1 MAPATVADVFSKAQV
16 SFGAHKKAAAVLH
29 RLRVASP
36 DSFDDEFFA
45 CVACVLEVY
54 KREPAAERI
63 VEFVVEFATQSSEDE
78 AFDEAFMQ
86 SLCMRLLRLAHA
98 KDKAVR
104 FRVAQLVCRMLNSMA
119 EDAEVSDDL
128 FEAVEE
134 AMLSR
139 CRDKVPLVRAW
150 ALRALF
156 RLQNPLDPS
165 DAFTVELLRLM
176 ATDGSKEVRMAAIS
190 TVAPS
195 KHSIKAILA
204 RTRDVSEEVRLH
216 ALSVLA
222 GKVEMRWLSISQRA
236 SLLQTGLQDRQ
247 PKVRESC
254 AQLLVGSWLRKLD
267 NQPLQLLKALD
278 VATYPEAADLALEAL
293 LADKAAAPLV
303 AAAAEGWGALGPEA
317 ALCLRARLRQLAA
330 AADEAG
336 LEAARPELGVF
347 CERLQAA
354 VEATQTRGAA
364 GAGAAKGG
372 AGSGSSG
379 AEEYTLAQLLCA
391 AEHLDM
397 ADEHGRAQL
406 EGLLGALLKEL
417 ATSAELLP
425 QLMRGLEAACGGEA
439 ERYQR
444 LVLELIAE
452 VEDPLEAGELGEASG
467 ADPAEAAAQLQREEE
482 TMLADNKAFELRA
495 ELAAAVAEED
505 FDRAAALKQ
514 EVAALQQRLEA
525 LREATAAMTPEHE
538 RLRRTMRCLQL
549 AELLLQAP
557 SLRLREHEL
566 AHLLERLVPALQ
578 SHHTELRALAM
589 RCVSLYAHTAH
600 AAALRFWP
608 LLLKALRHDVQLVQL
623 AALRAVV
630 DLLHLHGPAALL
642 PTAPPAA
649 APPAAAPAA
658 PQESAHAA
666 EAARLLLPLLEQPA
680 GALRSAAAVGVA
692 KLLHAGRVVSSH
704 LLSRLLL
711 LYFEPVE
718 MESPEPEAQ
727 AEQASPRPHAPPPL
741 PRRRCAA
748 AAAPR
753 AAPRVAAPPEPPR
766 CALHAHRTLPHPL
779 LLHRAQ
785 AVLKQRLAVYF
796 AAAGR
801 PVAAALLPAV
811 RATLAALQ
819 LP

>member
-1 MAPATVADVFSKAQV
+1 MAPAVPTTMDELFSKAQV
-16 SFGAHKKAAAVLH
+16 SFGAHKKAAAMLH
-29 RLRVASP
+29 RLRAASP
-36 DSFDDEFFA
+36 DSFEDEFFA
-45 CVACVLEVY
+45 CLACVLEVY

-78 AFDEAFMQ
+78 AYDEAFMQ

-119 EDAEVSDDL
+119 EDAEVSDEL

-134 AMLSR
+134 AMVIR

-156 RLQNPLDPS
+156 RLQNPLDAS
-165 DAFTVELLRLM
+165 DEITVELLRLM

-216 ALSVLA
+216 ALGVLA
-222 GKVEMRWLSISQRA
+222 GKVEVRWLSISQRA

-303 AAAAEGWGALGPEA
+303 VAAAEGWGALGPEA
-317 ALCLRARLRQLAA
+317 ALCLRARLHQLAA
-330 AADEAG
+330 VADEAG
-336 LEAARPELGVF
+336 LEAARPELGTF

-354 VEATQTRGAA
+354 VEATQTRGEA
-364 GAGAAKGG
+364 GAGAAKGARG
-372 AGSGSSG
+372 PGSSG

-391 AEHLDM
+391 GEHLDM

-406 EGLLGALLKEL
+406 EGLLGSLLKGL
-417 ATSAELLP
+417 ATSDELLP
-425 QLMRGLEAACGGEA
+425 QLMRSLEAACGGEA

-444 LVLELIAE
+444 LVLELVAE
-452 VEDPLEAGELGEASG
+452 VEDPLEAGEVGQASG
-467 ADPAEAAAQLQREEE
+467 ADPAEAEAQLQREEE

-505 FDRAAALKQ
+505 FDRAATLKQ

-538 RLRRTMRCLQL
+538 RLRRTTRCLQL

-566 AHLLERLVPALQ
+566 ANLLDERLVSALQ
-578 SHHTELRALAM
+578 SHHAELRALAM

-623 AALRAVV
+623 AALRAVI

-642 PTAPPAA
+642 PAAPPAA

-666 EAARLLLPLLEQPA
+666 EAARLLLPLLEQPP

-711 LYFEPVE
+711 LYFEPPE
-718 MESPEPEAQ
+718 MASEPEAN
-727 AEQASPRPHAPPPL
+727 AEQAWLHPHAPPPP
-741 PRRRCAA
+741 PRAA
-748 AAAPR
+748 AAAPTR
-753 AAPRVAAPPEPPR
+753 RSTR
-766 CALHAHRTLPHPL
+766 H
-779 LLHRAQ
+779 
-785 AVLKQRLAVYF
+785 
-796 AAAGR
+796 R
-801 PVAAALLPAV
+801 PV
-811 RATLAALQ
+811 
-819 LP
+819 